1 MNKEEKAKLIYPE
14 LSYQIVGAAFKVFN
28 GLGFGQKEAFYQ
40 RALLKEFESLGLK
53 SIREKQF
60 PVLYKKEI
68 IGTYIPDFL
77 INDRIVV
84 ELKIRPKIGYV
95 HIRQVVNYLR
105 STNLKLA
112 IIVYF
117 TRDGVKYRR
126 IINAKK

>member
-1 MNKEEKAKLIYPE
+1 MDKKEKAELIFPK

-28 GLGFGQKEAFYQ
+28 NLGFGQKEVFYQ
-40 RALLKEFESLGLK
+40 RALFKEFENLGLK
-53 SIREKQF
+53 SIRESRF
-60 PVLYKKEI
+60 PVFYKEEI

-77 INDRIVV
+77 INDLLVV
-84 ELKIRPKIGYV
+84 ELKVKPKIGYV

-112 IIVYF
+112 IIIYF

-126 IINAKK
+126 IINVKN